1 VEQLLL
7 EVADENDDVVTEPP
21 PTVRLVE
28 FGENAL
34 RFELRAWSRSRL
46 HRPGTLRSNLNL
58 AIVRKFREHDVVIPV
73 SKDFSQSRN
82 GSPLT
87 QAPEPNT
94 HQEKRG
100 TSA

>member
-1 VEQLLL
+1 ML
-7 EVADENDDVVTEPP
+7 EVADENEDVVTDPP

-46 HRPGTLRSNLNL
+46 HRPGTLKSNLNL
-58 AIVRKFREHDVVIPV
+58 AIIRRFREHDVVIPV
-73 SKDFSQSRN
+73 SKDYSQSRN
-82 GSPLT
+82 GSSPT
-87 QAPEPNT
+87 NASEINT